1 MKRRN
6 PLMAGLLN
14 MLIPGSSH
22 LYLRGDWGRFI
33 LFFFIY
39 GLALVVAILVG
50 SNIQNIRQYTLP
62 QGVCTGVLVMGILAF
77 LFYSGM
83 KEASNRDKDIDS
95 AAHYRSSRMDK
106 SKDGKVAQLANLQR
120 LRDEGLISNEEQ
132 EVKKAEIESKGE

>member
-22 LYLRGDWGRFI
+22 LYISGDWGKFI
-33 LFFFIY
+33 LFFFVY

-50 SNIQNIRQYTLP
+50 NNIQNIRQYTLP
-62 QGVCTGVLVMGILAF
+62 QGVCTGVLVLGVLGF

-83 KEASNRDKDIDS
+83 KEASNRDKDMDS
-95 AAHYRSSRMDK
+95 AAHYRSLRTDT
-106 SKDGKVAQLANLQR
+106 SKDGKVEQLANLQR
-120 LRDEGLISNEEQ
+120 LRDDGLISNEEQ
-132 EVKKAEIESKGE
+132 EAKKSEIESKGE